1 MLVAELPETDW
12 LRNQQDSLIVSCC
25 ELGKWS
31 SLCTLTKLR
40 LPVPPVL
47 FTTTRSRLRTAVGV
61 CKRIITRSTVLI
73 VPYAAQKA

>member
-1 MLVAELPETDW
+1 MVEQMYSDKAAVA
-12 LRNQQDSLIVSCC
+12 
-25 ELGKWS
+25 G
-31 SLCTLTKLR
+31 
-40 LPVPPVL
+40 PPVL